1 MAIDWSKIIPVL
13 VSIGI
18 LIAVAI
24 LRQYSRTLAAVAAAM
39 PINIPLAMWVISAGD
54 DNKHTQL
61 AEFNEA
67 MVINIVP
74 TLIFI
79 VIAWLMT
86 RSGQSLLPTLVVSY
100 AVWAVSMLVVFVL
113 RGQIHL

>member
-24 LRQYSRTLAAVAAAM
+24 LRQYSRSLAAVAAAM

-54 DNKHTQL
+54 DDKHSHL

-86 RSGQSLLPTLVVSY
+86 RSGQSLLATLLVSY
-100 AVWAVSMLVVFVL
+100 VVWGVCMLVVFVL

>member
-39 PINIPLAMWVISAGD
+39 PINIPLAMWVIAAGD
-54 DNKHTQL
+54 DSTHTQL
-61 AEFNEA
+61 SEFNEA

-79 VIAWLMT
+79 IIAWLMT

-100 AVWAVSMLVVFVL
+100 GVWAVSMAMVFVL